1 MSKRELIHFERPLNL
16 PVRQAT
22 VRAVFDNLQD
32 EMNRMF
38 NHFYN
43 GALVHM
49 TDWDKKLPPAP
60 AVDVKDTGKSFNV
73 KIELAGIDPENVDLE
88 ITEGV
93 LTVKGEKKEEKKE
106 ERENYLRQEIS
117 YGSFYRTI
125 ALPETADSEKAEAK
139 FKGGVLNIEV
149 PKKAGAAKSA
159 KKLQI
164 KKAA

>member
-1 MSKRELIHFERPLNL
+1 MSKRDLIHFDRTFNL
-16 PVRQAT
+16 PIRQANM
-22 VRAVFDNLQD
+22 RAVFDNLQD

-60 AVDVKDTGKSFNV
+60 AVDVKDTGKSFNIKV
-73 KIELAGIDPENVDLE
+73 ELAGMDPENVDIE
-88 ITEGV
+88 IAEGV
-93 LTVKGEKKEEKKE
+93 LTITGEKKEEKKE
-106 ERENYLRQEIS
+106 ESENYLRREIS

-125 ALPETADSEKAEAK
+125 ALPETADGEKAEAK
-139 FKGGVLNIEV
+139 FKSGVLTVEV
-149 PKKAGAAKSA
+149 PKKAGAIKAT